1 MMSLDGKAL
10 FISIVL
16 LAPTANAHTLLLPK
30 IDDKNLNLQDSL
42 ANFLTPFAHVC
53 IIFIPLSRPKAL
65 LQ

>member
-16 LAPTANAHTLLLPK
+16 LASAANAHTLLLPK
-30 IDDKNLNLQDSL
+30 IHEKTLNLQDSL
-42 ANFLTPFAHVC
+42 ANFLTPFAHVHH
-53 IIFIPLSRPKAL
+53 FYSPSRPKAL